1 MQIVIICKQ
10 GHPLTDLSAA
20 DLADQIVE
28 AKNTLVVLGRRIFRI
43 SSELS
48 NLDENQR
55 TLVRQLSEDHEL
67 FENPQIIYAK
77 MDEFY
82 KAANG
87 YVELLKDLNVRL
99 VELSGQPYQTSTKDL
114 RS

>member
-10 GHPLTDLSAA
+10 GQSLTDLSAA

-28 AKNTLVVLGRRIFRI
+28 AKNSLVVLGRRIFRI

-48 NLDENQR
+48 SLDENQR
-55 TLVRQLSEDHEL
+55 ALVRQLSEDHEL

-82 KAANG
+82 KASAG

-99 VELSGQPYQTSTKDL
+99 VELSGQPYKTTTKDL
-114 RS
+114 PS

>member
-10 GHPLTDLSAA
+10 GQSLTDLSAA

-28 AKNTLVVLGRRIFRI
+28 AKNSLVVLGRRVFRI

-48 NLDENQR
+48 SLDENQR
-55 TLVRQLSEDHEL
+55 ALVRQLSEDHEL

-82 KAANG
+82 KASAE

-99 VELSGQPYQTSTKDL
+99 VELSGQPYKTTTKDL
-114 RS
+114 SS